1 MTGEGQDVPFRE
13 PIVIVT
19 VVVTEGDFD
28 LDRENSSH
36 VSRTGVAYVRKHGTD
51 PDDPA
56 DAHGWACVPMQVGL
70 TAAALAGEV
79 LGVTDEQRALFA
91 AEVMEGAGDGH

>member
-28 LDRENSSH
+28 LDRENSPH

-51 PDDPA
+51 HDGQ
-56 DAHGWACVPMQVGL
+56 AHGWACVPMQVGL
-70 TAAALAGEV
+70 TAAALADEV